1 MPAVGIFQQQTHP
14 AHATAED
21 VEYHPTRT
29 GSSSTKHEYN
39 VASSAH
45 IVNN

>member
-21 VEYHPTRT
+21 VEHAQSKQAED
-29 GSSSTKHEYN
+29 GECE
-39 VASSAH
+39 VARLGDG
-45 IVNN
+45 VPV